1 MKKITLKMVYEL
13 IRKMKYEDR
22 EKLYYMLK
30 GADMYKTKPNH

>member
-22 EKLYYMLK
+22 KKLYYMLK
-30 GADMYKTKPNH
+30 GADMYKKKSNY